1 MSEEQKKTEKR
12 RKPFGPVRILK
23 WIVKG
28 VLAIIALVVVAVL
41 TIPLWIGPVVT
52 KVANKTVPEITKTEF
67 KLAEFGLNPYTGKV
81 HVGSTYLRN
90 PAEAASEE
98 GEGAW
103 NAIKQGAADAVDAV
117 HGALSGEAENALSF
131 TAIDVKL
138 KTASIL
144 SDTVEIDEIVIRDL
158 SIYGD
163 ATFSNIRT
171 IVKNVTEESEEKS
184 GSREQGGE
192 RREQK
197 AERGEQGGEESE
209 EGGGKQVVIHRLLL
223 TGTKIKYGTFPT
235 LELKDIEIRDIGKQD
250 EPTDY
255 EGTVDRIVDALAKAA
270 DELQTGTGT
279 ALKAAVDGGKKLGR
293 GFMKLVDGTL
303 QTVSDVQE
311 AVGNAASKAKDAAGS
326 AVDSVKNFG
335 KNLNPF
341 GGKDD

>member
-1 MSEEQKKTEKR
+1 MSEEQKKNEKC

-171 IVKNVTEESEEKS
+171 IVKNVTESGEEKAES
-184 GSREQGGE
+184 REQEAEEREQGG
-192 RREQK
+192 
-197 AERGEQGGEESE
+197 ESE